1 MLFGLCSYI
10 IRMSGIFS
18 YSIYKKSFKYLCYVS
33 RIIIKTDNRKPII
46 MKQRIIYVA
55 VLLLAICSS
64 SPAKKKAEAPEI
76 VKLKGKIEN
85 VMAKVDAQPDWLY
98 SRLQMYW
105 NTHAT
110 DVFVN
115 GEAFAKP
122 GGERAKEPT
131 VKYNGLRGM
140 ESQYNR
146 PNLENIMPY
155 DDDEQG
161 NVTYINKATGA
172 MEKAHPSKTGCNIAS
187 VNRQIV
193 GIARDAARVYA
204 ATGDIRYGRMAAKV
218 LDVYMKGIAYRNVP
232 TDLNHGHQQ
241 TLVGMTTFEVIHED
255 VINEL
260 TQMYPLVKDLLK
272 DDQPVIEAGFKKWAE
287 NIIANGVPHNNWNL
301 FQADF
306 IVKIALVL
314 QDNNAYA
321 DGKGKQYY
329 LDYVVNQNSIRQWSM
344 NKLIDFG
351 FDANAKTWYESPGY
365 STTVLGS
372 ICDFANMLDE
382 KAGIDLFKMR
392 PILIDGVKTS
402 AEYLFPNRMI
412 AGFGDT
418 HPGYLNQGGINNI
431 LKYATRHKDK
441 SLVSDMNLFKS
452 AVAANAP
459 QLAIERYT
467 SSMFYAPNVSWIAMR
482 SGMDKQHDLMASLNG
497 SLGNHAHANG
507 ISLELYGKGYVLGP
521 DAGIGKYLYSGLDYI
536 EYYSQMP
543 AHNTV
548 VVDGV
553 SSYPVMMSQHA
564 FKLIASYPKV
574 SKEQPTSKKLSEQK
588 ERMTYAT
595 VSFIEPETQALQQ
608 RTTAIV
614 KTSDKGGY
622 YIDVF
627 RSKKQ
632 EGGDK
637 THDYFYHNL
646 GQQMQVVDAA
656 TGKPLDMKPTEEL
669 AFAGG
674 HLYAYSYIYNKE
686 SAEMQGSIKTQ
697 FVTRIEDDKVVE
709 AMDGQREITMTM
721 WMKADADRTI
731 FKALSPANLEY
742 ERMPNQPY
750 NIEKQPVLTFVA
762 RQKGEAWNRPF
773 VCVYE
778 PSSDTESG
786 DIASVDYFEPSQKG
800 AVGIIVKL
808 KDGTEQRIVCLEN
821 GKVETK

>member
-1 MLFGLCSYI
+1 
-10 IRMSGIFS
+10 
-18 YSIYKKSFKYLCYVS
+18 
-33 RIIIKTDNRKPII
+33 
-46 MKQRIIYVA
+46 MKQKVLYVA
-55 VLLLAICSS
+55 ALMLLSS
-64 SPAKKKAEAPEI
+64 SFGMAKKKVEDPEI
-76 VKLKGKIEN
+76 TKLKAKIEN
-85 VMAKVDAQPDWLY
+85 VMSQVDKQPDWLY
-98 SRLQMYW
+98 SRLQMFW
-105 NTHAT
+105 KTNAS

-115 GEAFAKP
+115 GEAFAHP
-122 GGERAKEPT
+122 GGERAAEPT
-131 VKYNGLRGM
+131 VKYNGTRGF

-146 PNLENIMPY
+146 PKLEDLVPY

-161 NVTYINKATGA
+161 NVTYINKVTGK
-172 MEKAHPSKTGCNIAS
+172 MEKTSPAKTGCNIAG
-187 VNRQIV
+187 VNRYII
-193 GIARDAARVYA
+193 GIARDAARIYA
-204 ATGDIRYGRMAAKV
+204 ATGDIRYGQMAAKV
-218 LDVYMKGIAYRNVP
+218 FDVYMKGIAYRNVP
-232 TDLNHGHQQ
+232 IDLNHGHQQ

-260 TQMYPLVKDLLK
+260 TQMYPLIKPLVK
-272 DDQPVIEAGFKKWAE
+272 DDQAVIEAGFKKWAE

-306 IVKIALVL
+306 ITKIALVL
-314 QDNNAYA
+314 QDNQAYA

-329 LDYVVNQNSIRQWSM
+329 LDYIVNQNSIRQWSM

-351 FDANAKTWYESPGY
+351 FDANSKTWYESPGY
-365 STTVLGS
+365 STTVLSS

-382 KAGIDLFKMR
+382 KAGIDLFKQR
-392 PILIDGVKTS
+392 PILTEAVKTS

-418 HPGYLNQGGINNI
+418 HPGYLNTGGIDQV
-431 LKYATRHKDK
+431 LKYATRHKNK
-441 SLVSDMNLFKS
+441 NLISEMNLLKN
-452 AVAANAP
+452 AVAPKAP
-459 QLAIERYT
+459 ISEIEAYT
-467 SSMFYAPNVSWIAMR
+467 STLFYAPNVSWIAMR
-482 SGMDKQHDLMASLNG
+482 SGMDKQHDLMASVNA
-497 SLGNHAHANG
+497 SLGNHQHANG

-521 DAGIGKYLYSGLDYI
+521 DAGIGRTLYSGLDYL

-564 FKLIASYPKV
+564 FKVVASYPEV
-574 SKEQPTSKKLSEQK
+574 SKEQPTSKKLSEKKLSIQK
-588 ERMTYAT
+588 DSELKDKITYAT
-595 VSFIEPETQALQQ
+595 VSFIEPETQAQQQ

-614 KTSDKGGY
+614 KTSAKGGY

-627 RSKKQ
+627 RSKKK

-646 GQQMQVVDAA
+646 GQEMKVMDAA
-656 TGKPLDMKPTEEL
+656 SGLSLDMKPTEEL

-674 HLYAYSYIYNKE
+674 HLYAYSYIYDKK
-686 SAEMQGSIKTQ
+686 SAKMQNSVKTQ
-697 FVTRIEDDKVVE
+697 FVTKILDDKVVE

-721 WMKADADRTI
+721 WMKKDENRTI
-731 FKALSPANLEY
+731 FQALSPVNLEY

-750 NIEKQPVLTFVA
+750 KVDEQPVLTFVA
-762 RQKGEAWNRPF
+762 RQKGEAWNHPF

-778 PSSDTESG
+778 PSSDTEPG
-786 DIASVDYFEPSQKG
+786 DIASVDYFTPSEPS

-808 KDGTEQRIVCLEN
+808 KDGTEQRIVCSEN
-821 GKVETK
+821 GKVQIK

>member
-1 MLFGLCSYI
+1 
-10 IRMSGIFS
+10 
-18 YSIYKKSFKYLCYVS
+18 
-33 RIIIKTDNRKPII
+33 
-46 MKQRIIYVA
+46 MKQKVLYVA
-55 VLLLAICSS
+55 ALMLLSS
-64 SPAKKKAEAPEI
+64 SFGMAKKKVEDPEI
-76 VKLKGKIEN
+76 TKLKAKIEN
-85 VMAKVDAQPDWLY
+85 VMSQVDKQPDWLY
-98 SRLQMYW
+98 SRLQMFW
-105 NTHAT
+105 KTNVS

-115 GEAFAKP
+115 GEAFAHP
-122 GGERAKEPT
+122 GGERAAEPT
-131 VKYNGLRGM
+131 VKYNGTRGF

-146 PNLENIMPY
+146 PKLEDLVPY

-161 NVTYINKATGA
+161 NVTYINKVTGK
-172 MEKAHPSKTGCNIAS
+172 MEKTSPAKTGCNIAG
-187 VNRQIV
+187 VNRYII
-193 GIARDAARVYA
+193 GIARDAARIYA
-204 ATGDIRYGRMAAKV
+204 ATGDIRYGQMAAKV
-218 LDVYMKGIAYRNVP
+218 FDVYMKGIAYRNVP
-232 TDLNHGHQQ
+232 IDLNHGHQQ

-260 TQMYPLVKDLLK
+260 TQMYPLIKPLVK
-272 DDQPVIEAGFKKWAE
+272 DDQAVIEAGFKKWAE

-314 QDNNAYA
+314 QDNQAYA

-329 LDYVVNQNSIRQWSM
+329 LDYIVNQNSIRQWSM

-351 FDANAKTWYESPGY
+351 FDAKSKTWYESPGY

-382 KAGIDLFKMR
+382 KAGIDLFKQR
-392 PILIDGVKTS
+392 PILKEAVKTS

-418 HPGYLNQGGINNI
+418 HPGYLNTGGIDHI

-441 SLVSDMNLFKS
+441 NLISEMNLLKN
-452 AVAANAP
+452 AVASKAP
-459 QLAIERYT
+459 ISEIEKYT
-467 SSMFYAPNVSWIAMR
+467 STMFYAPNVSWIAMR
-482 SGMDKQHDLMASLNG
+482 SGMDKQHDLMASVNA
-497 SLGNHAHANG
+497 SLGNHQHANG

-521 DAGIGKYLYSGLDYI
+521 DAGIGRTLYSGLDYL

-564 FKLIASYPKV
+564 FKVVASYPEV
-574 SKEQPTSKKLSEQK
+574 SKEQPASKKLSEKKLSSQK
-588 ERMTYAT
+588 DPELKDKITYAT
-595 VSFIEPETQALQQ
+595 VSFIEPETQAQQQ

-614 KTSDKGGY
+614 KTSAKGGY

-627 RSKKQ
+627 RSKKK

-646 GQQMQVVDAA
+646 GQEMKVMDAA
-656 TGKPLDMKPTEEL
+656 SGQSLDMKPTEKL

-674 HLYAYSYIYNKE
+674 HLYAYSYIYDKK
-686 SAEMQGSIKTQ
+686 SAEMQNSIKTQ
-697 FVTRIEDDKVVE
+697 FVTKIQDDKVVE

-721 WMKADADRTI
+721 WMKKDENRTI
-731 FKALSPANLEY
+731 FQALSPVNLEY

-750 NIEKQPVLTFVA
+750 KVDEQPVLTFVA
-762 RQKGEAWNRPF
+762 RQKGEAWNHPF

-778 PSSDTESG
+778 PSSDTEPG
-786 DIASVDYFEPSQKG
+786 DIASVDYFTPSEPS

-808 KDGTEQRIVCLEN
+808 KDGTEQSIVCSEN
-821 GKVETK
+821 GKVQIK

>member
-1 MLFGLCSYI
+1 
-10 IRMSGIFS
+10 
-18 YSIYKKSFKYLCYVS
+18 
-33 RIIIKTDNRKPII
+33 
-46 MKQRIIYVA
+46 MKQKVLYVA
-55 VLLLAICSS
+55 ALMLLSS
-64 SPAKKKAEAPEI
+64 SFGMAKKKVEDPEI
-76 VKLKGKIEN
+76 TKLKAKIEN
-85 VMAKVDAQPDWLY
+85 VMSQVDKQPDWLY
-98 SRLQMYW
+98 SRLQMFW
-105 NTHAT
+105 KTNAS

-115 GEAFAKP
+115 GEAFAHP
-122 GGERAKEPT
+122 GGERAAEPT
-131 VKYNGLRGM
+131 VKYNGTRGF

-146 PNLENIMPY
+146 PKLEDLVPY

-161 NVTYINKATGA
+161 NVTYINKVTGK
-172 MEKAHPSKTGCNIAS
+172 MEKTSPAKTGCNIAG
-187 VNRQIV
+187 VNRYII
-193 GIARDAARVYA
+193 GIARDAARIYA
-204 ATGDIRYGRMAAKV
+204 ATGDMRYGQMAAKV
-218 LDVYMKGIAYRNVP
+218 FDVYMKGIAYRNVP
-232 TDLNHGHQQ
+232 IDLNHGHQQ

-260 TQMYPLVKDLLK
+260 TQMYPLIKPLVK
-272 DDQPVIEAGFKKWAE
+272 DDQAVIESGFKKWAE

-314 QDNNAYA
+314 QDNQAYA

-329 LDYVVNQNSIRQWSM
+329 LDYIVNQNSIRQWSM

-351 FDANAKTWYESPGY
+351 FDAKSKTWYESPGY
-365 STTVLGS
+365 STTVLSS

-382 KAGIDLFKMR
+382 KAGIDLFKQR
-392 PILIDGVKTS
+392 PILTEAVKTS

-418 HPGYLNQGGINNI
+418 QPGYLNTGGINQV
-431 LKYATRHKDK
+431 LKYATRHKNK
-441 SLVSDMNLFKS
+441 NLISEMNLLKN
-452 AVAANAP
+452 AVAPKAP
-459 QLAIERYT
+459 ISEIEAYT
-467 SSMFYAPNVSWIAMR
+467 STLFYAPNVSWIAMR
-482 SGMDKQHDLMASLNG
+482 SGMDKQHDLMASINA
-497 SLGNHAHANG
+497 SLGNHQHANG

-521 DAGIGKYLYSGLDYI
+521 DAGIGRTLYSGLDYL

-564 FKLIASYPKV
+564 FKVVASYPEV
-574 SKEQPTSKKLSEQK
+574 SKEQPASKKLSEKKLSIQK
-588 ERMTYAT
+588 DSELKDKITYAT
-595 VSFIEPETQALQQ
+595 VSFIEPETQAQQQ

-614 KTSDKGGY
+614 KTSAKGGY

-627 RSKKQ
+627 RSKKK

-646 GQQMQVVDAA
+646 GQEMKVMDA
-656 TGKPLDMKPTEEL
+656 TSGQPLDMKPTEEL

-674 HLYAYSYIYNKE
+674 HLYAYSYLYDKK
-686 SAEMQGSIKTQ
+686 SAEMQNGVKTQ
-697 FVTRIEDDKVVE
+697 FVTKILDDKVVE

-721 WMKADADRTI
+721 WMKKDENRTI
-731 FKALSPANLEY
+731 FQALSPVNLEY

-750 NIEKQPVLTFVA
+750 KVDEQPVLTFVA
-762 RQKGEAWNRPF
+762 RQKGEAWNHPF

-778 PSSDTESG
+778 PSSDTEPG
-786 DIASVDYFEPSQKG
+786 DIASVDYFTPSEPS

-808 KDGTEQRIVCLEN
+808 KDGTEQRIVCSEN
-821 GKVETK
+821 GKVQIK

>member
-1 MLFGLCSYI
+1 
-10 IRMSGIFS
+10 
-18 YSIYKKSFKYLCYVS
+18 
-33 RIIIKTDNRKPII
+33 
-46 MKQRIIYVA
+46 MKQKVLYVA
-55 VLLLAICSS
+55 ALMLLSS
-64 SPAKKKAEAPEI
+64 SFGMAKKKVEDPEI
-76 VKLKGKIEN
+76 TKLKAKIEN
-85 VMAKVDAQPDWLY
+85 VMSQVDKHPDWLY
-98 SRLQMYW
+98 SRLQMFW
-105 NTHAT
+105 KTNAS

-115 GEAFAKP
+115 GEAFAHP
-122 GGERAKEPT
+122 GGERAAEPT
-131 VKYNGLRGM
+131 VKYNGTRGF

-146 PNLENIMPY
+146 PKLEDLVPY

-161 NVTYINKATGA
+161 NVTYINKVTGK
-172 MEKAHPSKTGCNIAS
+172 MEKTSPAKTGCNIAG
-187 VNRQIV
+187 VNRYIV
-193 GIARDAARVYA
+193 GIARDAARIYA
-204 ATGDIRYGRMAAKV
+204 ATGDMRYGQMAAKV
-218 LDVYMKGIAYRNVP
+218 FDVYMKGIAYRNVP
-232 TDLNHGHQQ
+232 IDLNHGHQQ

-260 TQMYPLVKDLLK
+260 TQMYPLIKPLVK
-272 DDQPVIEAGFKKWAE
+272 DDQAVIEAGFKKWAE
-287 NIIANGVPHNNWNL
+287 NIIANGVPHNNWDL

-314 QDNNAYA
+314 QDNQAYA

-329 LDYVVNQNSIRQWSM
+329 LDYIVNQNSIRQWSM

-351 FDANAKTWYESPGY
+351 FDANSKTWYESPGY

-382 KAGIDLFKMR
+382 KAGIDLFKLR
-392 PILIDGVKTS
+392 PILTEAVKTS

-418 HPGYLNQGGINNI
+418 HPGYLNTGGIDQV
-431 LKYATRHKDK
+431 LKYATRHKNK
-441 SLVSDMNLFKS
+441 NLISEMNLLKN
-452 AVAANAP
+452 AVAPKAP
-459 QLAIERYT
+459 ISEIEAYT
-467 SSMFYAPNVSWIAMR
+467 STLFYAPNVSWIAMR
-482 SGMDKQHDLMASLNG
+482 SGMDKQHDLMASINA
-497 SLGNHAHANG
+497 SLGNHQHANG

-521 DAGIGKYLYSGLDYI
+521 DAGIGRTLYSGLDYL

-564 FKLIASYPKV
+564 FKVIASYPDV
-574 SKEQPTSKKLSEQK
+574 SKEQPASKKLSEKKLSIQK
-588 ERMTYAT
+588 DSELKDKITYAT
-595 VSFIEPETQALQQ
+595 VSFIEPETQAQQQ

-614 KTSDKGGY
+614 KTSAKGGY

-627 RSKKQ
+627 RSKKK

-646 GQQMQVVDAA
+646 GQEMKVMDA
-656 TGKPLDMKPTEEL
+656 TSGQSLDMKPTEEL

-674 HLYAYSYIYNKE
+674 HLYAYSYIYDKK
-686 SAEMQGSIKTQ
+686 SAEMQNSVKTQ
-697 FVTRIEDDKVVE
+697 FVTKILDDKVVE

-721 WMKADADRTI
+721 WMKKDENRTI
-731 FKALSPANLEY
+731 FQALSPVNLEY

-750 NIEKQPVLTFVA
+750 RVDEQPVLTFVA
-762 RQKGEAWNRPF
+762 RQKGEAWNHPF

-778 PSSDTESG
+778 PSSDTEPS
-786 DIASVDYFEPSQKG
+786 DIASVDYFTPSEPS

-808 KDGTEQRIVCLEN
+808 KDGTEQRIVCSEN
-821 GKVETK
+821 GKVQIK

>member
-1 MLFGLCSYI
+1 
-10 IRMSGIFS
+10 
-18 YSIYKKSFKYLCYVS
+18 
-33 RIIIKTDNRKPII
+33 
-46 MKQRIIYVA
+46 MKQKVLYVA
-55 VLLLAICSS
+55 ALMLLSS
-64 SPAKKKAEAPEI
+64 SFGMAKKKVEDPEI
-76 VKLKGKIEN
+76 TKLKAKIEN
-85 VMAKVDAQPDWLY
+85 VMSQVDKQPDWLY
-98 SRLQMYW
+98 SRLQMFW
-105 NTHAT
+105 KTNAS

-115 GEAFAKP
+115 GEAFAHP
-122 GGERAKEPT
+122 GGERAAEPT
-131 VKYNGLRGM
+131 VKYNGTRGF

-146 PNLENIMPY
+146 PKLEDLVPY

-161 NVTYINKATGA
+161 NVTYINKVTGK
-172 MEKAHPSKTGCNIAS
+172 MEKTSPAKTGCNIAG
-187 VNRQIV
+187 VNRYII
-193 GIARDAARVYA
+193 GIARDAARIYA
-204 ATGDIRYGRMAAKV
+204 ATGDMRYGQMAAKV
-218 LDVYMKGIAYRNVP
+218 FDVYMKGIAYRNVP
-232 TDLNHGHQQ
+232 IDLNHGHQQ

-260 TQMYPLVKDLLK
+260 TQMYPLIKPLVK
-272 DDQPVIEAGFKKWAE
+272 DDQAIIESGFKKWAE
-287 NIIANGVPHNNWNL
+287 NIIANGVPHNNWDL

-306 IVKIALVL
+306 IMKIALVL
-314 QDNNAYA
+314 QDNQAYA

-329 LDYVVNQNSIRQWSM
+329 LDYIVNQNSIRQWSM

-351 FDANAKTWYESPGY
+351 FDAHSKTWYESPGY
-365 STTVLGS
+365 STTVLSS

-382 KAGIDLFKMR
+382 KAGINLFKQR
-392 PILIDGVKTS
+392 PILTEAVKTS

-418 HPGYLNQGGINNI
+418 HPGYLNTGGIDQV
-431 LKYATRHKDK
+431 LKYATRHKNK
-441 SLVSDMNLFKS
+441 NLISEMNLLKN
-452 AVAANAP
+452 AVAPKAP
-459 QLAIERYT
+459 ISEIEAYT
-467 SSMFYAPNVSWIAMR
+467 STLFYAPNVSWIAMR
-482 SGMDKQHDLMASLNG
+482 SGMDKQHDLMASVNA
-497 SLGNHAHANG
+497 SLGNHQHANG

-521 DAGIGKYLYSGLDYI
+521 DAGIGRTLYSGLDYL

-564 FKLIASYPKV
+564 FKIVASYPEV
-574 SKEQPTSKKLSEQK
+574 SKEQPASKKLSEKKLSIQK
-588 ERMTYAT
+588 DSELKDKITYAT

-614 KTSDKGGY
+614 KTSAKGGY

-627 RSKKQ
+627 RSKKK

-646 GQQMQVVDAA
+646 GQEMKVMDAA
-656 TGKPLDMKPTEEL
+656 SGLSLDMKPTEEL

-674 HLYAYSYIYNKE
+674 HLYAYSYIYDKK
-686 SAEMQGSIKTQ
+686 SAEMQNSVKTQ
-697 FVTRIEDDKVVE
+697 FVTKILDDKVVE

-721 WMKADADRTI
+721 WMKKDENRTI
-731 FKALSPANLEY
+731 FQALSPVNLEY

-750 NIEKQPVLTFVA
+750 KVDEQPVLTFVA
-762 RQKGEAWNRPF
+762 RQKGEAWNHPF

-778 PSSDTESG
+778 PSSDTEPG
-786 DIASVDYFEPSQKG
+786 DIASVDYFTPSEPS

-808 KDGTEQRIVCLEN
+808 KDGTEQRIVCSEN
-821 GKVETK
+821 GKVQIK

>member
-1 MLFGLCSYI
+1 
-10 IRMSGIFS
+10 
-18 YSIYKKSFKYLCYVS
+18 
-33 RIIIKTDNRKPII
+33 
-46 MKQRIIYVA
+46 MKQKVLYVA
-55 VLLLAICSS
+55 ALMLLSS
-64 SPAKKKAEAPEI
+64 SFGMAKKKVEDPEI
-76 VKLKGKIEN
+76 TKLKAKIEN
-85 VMAKVDAQPDWLY
+85 VMIQVDKQPDWLY
-98 SRLQMYW
+98 SRLQMFW
-105 NTHAT
+105 KTNAS

-115 GEAFAKP
+115 GEAFAHP
-122 GGERAKEPT
+122 GGERAAEPT
-131 VKYNGLRGM
+131 VKYNGTRGF

-146 PNLENIMPY
+146 PKLENLVPY

-161 NVTYINKATGA
+161 NVTYINKVTGK
-172 MEKAHPSKTGCNIAS
+172 MEKTSLAKTGCNIAG
-187 VNRQIV
+187 VNRYII
-193 GIARDAARVYA
+193 GIARDAARIYA
-204 ATGDIRYGRMAAKV
+204 ATGDMRYGQMAAKV
-218 LDVYMKGIAYRNVP
+218 FDVYMKGIAYRNVP
-232 TDLNHGHQQ
+232 IDLNHGHQQ

-260 TQMYPLVKDLLK
+260 TQMYPLIKPLVK
-272 DDQPVIEAGFKKWAE
+272 DDQAVIEAGFKKWAE

-314 QDNNAYA
+314 QDNQAYA

-329 LDYVVNQNSIRQWSM
+329 LDYIVNQNSIRQWSM

-351 FDANAKTWYESPGY
+351 FDAKSKTWYESPGY
-365 STTVLGS
+365 STTVLSS

-382 KAGIDLFKMR
+382 KAGIDLFKLR
-392 PILIDGVKTS
+392 PILTEAVKTS

-418 HPGYLNQGGINNI
+418 HPGYLNTGGIDQV
-431 LKYATRHKDK
+431 LKYAARHKNK
-441 SLVSDMNLFKS
+441 NLISEMNLLKN
-452 AVAANAP
+452 AVAPKAP
-459 QLAIERYT
+459 ISEIEAYT
-467 SSMFYAPNVSWIAMR
+467 STLFYAPNVSWIAMR
-482 SGMDKQHDLMASLNG
+482 SGMDKQHDLMASVNA
-497 SLGNHAHANG
+497 SLGNHQHANG

-521 DAGIGKYLYSGLDYI
+521 DAGIGRTLYSGLDYL

-564 FKLIASYPKV
+564 FKVVASYPEV
-574 SKEQPTSKKLSEQK
+574 SKEQPASKKLSEQK
-588 ERMTYAT
+588 EKVSYAT
-595 VSFIEPETQALQQ
+595 VSFIEPEAQALQQ

-627 RSKKQ
+627 RSRKE

-646 GQQMQVVDAA
+646 GQEMKVMDAA
-656 TGKPLDMKPTEEL
+656 SGQSLDMKPTEEL

-674 HLYAYSYIYNKE
+674 HLYAYSYIYDKK
-686 SAEMQGSIKTQ
+686 SAEMQNSIKTQ
-697 FVTRIEDDKVVE
+697 FVTKIQDDKVVE

-721 WMKADADRTI
+721 WMKKDENRTI
-731 FKALSPANLEY
+731 FQALSPVNLEY

-750 NIEKQPVLTFVA
+750 KVDEQPVLTFVA
-762 RQKGEAWNRPF
+762 RQKGEAWNHPF

-778 PSSDTESG
+778 PSSDTEPG
-786 DIASVDYFEPSQKG
+786 DIASVDYFTPSEPS

-808 KDGTEQRIVCLEN
+808 KDGTEQRIVCSEN
-821 GKVETK
+821 GKVQIK

>member
-1 MLFGLCSYI
+1 
-10 IRMSGIFS
+10 
-18 YSIYKKSFKYLCYVS
+18 
-33 RIIIKTDNRKPII
+33 
-46 MKQRIIYVA
+46 MKQKVLYVA
-55 VLLLAICSS
+55 ALMLLSS
-64 SPAKKKAEAPEI
+64 SFGMAKKKVEDPEI
-76 VKLKGKIEN
+76 TKLKAKIEN
-85 VMAKVDAQPDWLY
+85 VMIQVDKQPDWLY
-98 SRLQMYW
+98 SRLQMFW
-105 NTHAT
+105 KTNAS

-115 GEAFAKP
+115 GEAFAHP
-122 GGERAKEPT
+122 GGERATEPT
-131 VKYNGLRGM
+131 VKYNGTRGF

-146 PNLENIMPY
+146 PKLEDLVPY

-161 NVTYINKATGA
+161 NVTYINKVTGK
-172 MEKAHPSKTGCNIAS
+172 MEKISPAKTGCNIAG
-187 VNRQIV
+187 VNRYII
-193 GIARDAARVYA
+193 GIARDAARIYA
-204 ATGDIRYGRMAAKV
+204 ATGDMRYGQMAAKV
-218 LDVYMKGIAYRNVP
+218 FDVYMKGIAYRNVP
-232 TDLNHGHQQ
+232 IDLNHGHQQ

-260 TQMYPLVKDLLK
+260 TQMYPLIKPLVK
-272 DDQPVIEAGFKKWAE
+272 DDQAVIEAGFKKWAE
-287 NIIANGVPHNNWNL
+287 NIIANGVPHNNWDL

-306 IVKIALVL
+306 IMKIALVL
-314 QDNNAYA
+314 QDNQAYA

-329 LDYVVNQNSIRQWSM
+329 LDYIVNQNSIRQWSM

-351 FDANAKTWYESPGY
+351 FDAHSKTWYESPGY
-365 STTVLGS
+365 STTVLSS

-382 KAGIDLFKMR
+382 KAGINLFKQR
-392 PILIDGVKTS
+392 PILTEAVKTS

-418 HPGYLNQGGINNI
+418 HPGYLNTGGIDQV

-441 SLVSDMNLFKS
+441 NLISEMNLLKN
-452 AVAANAP
+452 AVAPKAP
-459 QLAIERYT
+459 LSEVEAYT
-467 SSMFYAPNVSWIAMR
+467 STLFYAPNVSWIAMR
-482 SGMDKQHDLMASLNG
+482 SGMDKQHDLMASVNA
-497 SLGNHAHANG
+497 SLGNHQHANG

-521 DAGIGKYLYSGLDYI
+521 DAGIGRTLYSGLDYL

-564 FKLIASYPKV
+564 FKVVASYPEV
-574 SKEQPTSKKLSEQK
+574 SREQPASKKLSEKKLSIQK
-588 ERMTYAT
+588 DSELKDKITYAT

-614 KTSDKGGY
+614 KTSAKGGY

-627 RSKKQ
+627 RSKKK

-646 GQQMQVVDAA
+646 GQEMKVMDAA
-656 TGKPLDMKPTEEL
+656 SGLSLDMKPTEEL

-674 HLYAYSYIYNKE
+674 HLYAYSYIYDKK
-686 SAEMQGSIKTQ
+686 SAEMQNSVKTQ
-697 FVTRIEDDKVVE
+697 FVTKILDDKVVE

-721 WMKADADRTI
+721 WMKKDENRTI
-731 FKALSPANLEY
+731 FQALSPVNLEY

-750 NIEKQPVLTFVA
+750 KVDEQPVLTFVA
-762 RQKGEAWNRPF
+762 RQKGEAWNHPF

-778 PSSDTESG
+778 PSSDTEPG
-786 DIASVDYFEPSQKG
+786 DIASVDYFTPSEPS

-808 KDGTEQRIVCLEN
+808 KDGTEQRIVCSEN
-821 GKVETK
+821 GKVQIK

>member
-1 MLFGLCSYI
+1 
-10 IRMSGIFS
+10 
-18 YSIYKKSFKYLCYVS
+18 
-33 RIIIKTDNRKPII
+33 
-46 MKQRIIYVA
+46 MKQK
-55 VLLLAICSS
+55 VLYMAALMLLSS
-64 SPAKKKAEAPEI
+64 SFGMAKKKVEDPEI
-76 VKLKGKIEN
+76 TKLKAKIEN
-85 VMAKVDAQPDWLY
+85 VMIQVDKQPDWLY
-98 SRLQMYW
+98 SRLQMFW
-105 NTHAT
+105 KTNAS

-115 GEAFAKP
+115 GEAFAHP
-122 GGERAKEPT
+122 GGERAAEPT
-131 VKYNGLRGM
+131 VKYNGTRGF

-146 PNLENIMPY
+146 PKLEDLVPY

-161 NVTYINKATGA
+161 NVTYINKVTGK
-172 MEKAHPSKTGCNIAS
+172 MEKTSPAKTGCNIAG
-187 VNRQIV
+187 VNRYII
-193 GIARDAARVYA
+193 GIARDAARIYA
-204 ATGDIRYGRMAAKV
+204 ATGDIRYGQMAAKV
-218 LDVYMKGIAYRNVP
+218 FDVYMKGIAYRNVP
-232 TDLNHGHQQ
+232 IDLNHGHQQ

-255 VINEL
+255 AINEL
-260 TQMYPLVKDLLK
+260 TQMYPLIKNLVK
-272 DDQPVIEAGFKKWAE
+272 DDQAVIEAGFKKWAE

-314 QDNNAYA
+314 QDNQAYA

-329 LDYVVNQNSIRQWSM
+329 LDYIVNQNSIRQWSM

-351 FDANAKTWYESPGY
+351 FDQKAKIWYESPGY
-365 STTVLGS
+365 STTVLGI

-382 KAGIDLFKMR
+382 KAGIDLFKQR
-392 PILIDGVKTS
+392 PILTEAVKTS

-418 HPGYLNQGGINNI
+418 HPGYLNTGGIDQV
-431 LKYATRHKDK
+431 LKYATRHKNK
-441 SLVSDMNLFKS
+441 NLISEMNLLKN
-452 AVAANAP
+452 AVAPKAP
-459 QLAIERYT
+459 ISEIEAYT
-467 SSMFYAPNVSWIAMR
+467 STLFYAPNVSWIAMR
-482 SGMDKQHDLMASLNG
+482 SGMDKQHDLMASVNA
-497 SLGNHAHANG
+497 SLGNHQHANG

-521 DAGIGKYLYSGLDYI
+521 DAGIGRTLYSGLDYL

-564 FKLIASYPKV
+564 FKVIASYPDV
-574 SKEQPTSKKLSEQK
+574 SKEQPASKKLSEKKLSIQK
-588 ERMTYAT
+588 DSELKDKITYAT
-595 VSFIEPETQALQQ
+595 VSFIEPETQAQQQ

-614 KTSDKGGY
+614 KTSAKGGY

-627 RSKKQ
+627 RSKKK

-646 GQQMQVVDAA
+646 GQEMKVMDAA
-656 TGKPLDMKPTEEL
+656 SGQSLDMKPTEEL

-674 HLYAYSYIYNKE
+674 HLYAYSYIYDKK
-686 SAEMQGSIKTQ
+686 SAEMQNSVKTQ
-697 FVTRIEDDKVVE
+697 FVTKILDDKVVE

-721 WMKADADRTI
+721 WMKKDENRTI
-731 FKALSPANLEY
+731 FQALSPVNLEY

-750 NIEKQPVLTFVA
+750 KVDEQPVLTFVA
-762 RQKGEAWNRPF
+762 RQKGEAWNHPF

-778 PSSDTESG
+778 PSSDTEPS
-786 DIASVDYFEPSQKG
+786 DIASVDYFTPSEPS

-808 KDGTEQRIVCLEN
+808 KDGTEQRIVCSEN
-821 GKVETK
+821 GKVQIK

>member
-1 MLFGLCSYI
+1 
-10 IRMSGIFS
+10 
-18 YSIYKKSFKYLCYVS
+18 
-33 RIIIKTDNRKPII
+33 
-46 MKQRIIYVA
+46 MKQKVLYVA
-55 VLLLAICSS
+55 ALMLLSS
-64 SPAKKKAEAPEI
+64 SFGMAKKKVEDPEI
-76 VKLKGKIEN
+76 TKLKAKIEN
-85 VMAKVDAQPDWLY
+85 VMSQVDKQPDWLY
-98 SRLQMYW
+98 SRLQMFW
-105 NTHAT
+105 KTNAS

-115 GEAFAKP
+115 GEAFAHP
-122 GGERAKEPT
+122 GGERAAVPT
-131 VKYNGLRGM
+131 VKYNGTR
-140 ESQYNR
+140 SVASNYNR
-146 PNLENIMPY
+146 PKLEDLVPY

-161 NVTYINKATGA
+161 NVTYINKVTGK
-172 MEKAHPSKTGCNIAS
+172 MEKTSPAKTGCNIAG
-187 VNRQIV
+187 VNRYII
-193 GIARDAARVYA
+193 GIARDAARIYA
-204 ATGDIRYGRMAAKV
+204 ATGDMRYGQMAAKV
-218 LDVYMKGIAYRNVP
+218 FDVYMKGIAYRNVP
-232 TDLNHGHQQ
+232 IDLNYGHQQ

-260 TQMYPLVKDLLK
+260 TQMYPLIKPLVK
-272 DDQPVIEAGFKKWAE
+272 DDQAVIEAGFKKWAE

-306 IVKIALVL
+306 ITKIALVL
-314 QDNNAYA
+314 QDNQAYA

-329 LDYVVNQNSIRQWSM
+329 LDYIVNQNSIRQWSM

-351 FDANAKTWYESPGY
+351 FDANSKTWYESPGY
-365 STTVLGS
+365 STTVLSS

-382 KAGIDLFKMR
+382 KAGIDLFKQR
-392 PILIDGVKTS
+392 PVLTEAVKTS

-418 HPGYLNQGGINNI
+418 HPGYLNTGGIDQV
-431 LKYATRHKDK
+431 LKYATRHKNK
-441 SLVSDMNLFKS
+441 NLISEMNLLKN
-452 AVAANAP
+452 AVAPKAP
-459 QLAIERYT
+459 ISEIEAYT
-467 SSMFYAPNVSWIAMR
+467 STLFYAPNVSWIAMR
-482 SGMDKQHDLMASLNG
+482 SGMDKQHDLMASVNA
-497 SLGNHAHANG
+497 SLGNHQHANG

-521 DAGIGKYLYSGLDYI
+521 DAGIGRTLYSGLDYL

-564 FKLIASYPKV
+564 FKVVASYPEV
-574 SKEQPTSKKLSEQK
+574 SKEQPASKKLSEKKLSIQK
-588 ERMTYAT
+588 DSELKDKITYAT

-614 KTSDKGGY
+614 KTSAKGGY

-627 RSKKQ
+627 RSKKK

-646 GQQMQVVDAA
+646 GQEMKVMDAA
-656 TGKPLDMKPTEEL
+656 SGQSLDMKPTEEL

-674 HLYAYSYIYNKE
+674 HLYAYSYIYDKK
-686 SAEMQGSIKTQ
+686 SAEMQNSVKTQ
-697 FVTRIEDDKVVE
+697 FVTKILDDKVVE

-721 WMKADADRTI
+721 WMKKDENRTI
-731 FKALSPANLEY
+731 FQALSPVNLEY

-750 NIEKQPVLTFVA
+750 KVDEQPVLTFVA
-762 RQKGEAWNRPF
+762 RQKGEAWNHPF

-778 PSSDTESG
+778 PSSDTEPG
-786 DIASVDYFEPSQKG
+786 DIASVDYFTPSEPS

-808 KDGTEQRIVCLEN
+808 KDGTEQRIVCSEN
-821 GKVETK
+821 GKVQIK

>member
-1 MLFGLCSYI
+1 
-10 IRMSGIFS
+10 
-18 YSIYKKSFKYLCYVS
+18 
-33 RIIIKTDNRKPII
+33 
-46 MKQRIIYVA
+46 MKQKVLYVA
-55 VLLLAICSS
+55 ALMLLSS
-64 SPAKKKAEAPEI
+64 SFGMAKKKVEDPEI
-76 VKLKGKIEN
+76 IKLKAKIEN
-85 VMAKVDAQPDWLY
+85 VMSQVDKQPDWLY
-98 SRLQMYW
+98 SRLQMFW
-105 NTHAT
+105 KTQAS

-115 GEAFAKP
+115 GETFSHP
-122 GGERAKEPT
+122 GGAKAAGPT
-131 VKYNGLRGM
+131 VKYNGSRSTA
-140 ESQYNR
+140 SQYNR
-146 PNLENIMPY
+146 PKLEDIIPY

-161 NVTYINKATGA
+161 SVTYISRATGK
-172 MEKAHPSKTGCNIAS
+172 MEKTSPAKTGCNLAG
-187 VNRQIV
+187 VNHQIIT
-193 GIARDAARVYA
+193 IARDAARIYA
-204 ATGDIRYGRMAAKV
+204 ATGDMRYGQMAAKV
-218 LDVYMKGIAYRNVP
+218 FDVYMKGIAYRNVP
-232 TDLNHGHQQ
+232 IDLNHGHQQ

-260 TQMYPLVKDLLK
+260 TQMYPLIKNLVK
-272 DDQPVIEAGFKKWAE
+272 DDQAIIESGFKKWAE
-287 NIIANGVPHNNWNL
+287 NIIANGVPHNNWDL

-306 IVKIALVL
+306 IMKIALVL
-314 QDNNAYA
+314 QDNQAYA

-329 LDYVVNQNSIRQWSM
+329 LDYIVNQNSIRQWSM

-351 FDANAKTWYESPGY
+351 FDAKSKTWYEAPGY

-382 KAGIDLFKMR
+382 KAGIDLFKQR
-392 PILIDGVKTS
+392 PILKEAVKTS

-418 HPGYLNQGGINNI
+418 HPGYLNIGGIDHI

-441 SLVSDMNLFKS
+441 NLISEMNLLKN
-452 AVAANAP
+452 AVTSKAP
-459 QLAIERYT
+459 ISEIEKYT
-467 SSMFYAPNVSWIAMR
+467 STLFYAPNVSWIAMR
-482 SGMDKQHDLMASLNG
+482 SGMDKQHDLMASINA
-497 SLGNHAHANG
+497 SLGNHQHANG

-521 DAGIGKYLYSGLDYI
+521 DAGIGRSLYSGLDYL

-564 FKLIASYPKV
+564 FKVVASYPEV
-574 SKEQPTSKKLSEQK
+574 SKEQPASKKLSEQK
-588 ERMTYAT
+588 EKVSYAT
-595 VSFIEPETQALQQ
+595 VSFIEPEAQALQQ

-627 RSKKQ
+627 RSRKK

-646 GQQMQVVDAA
+646 GQEMKVMDAIS
-656 TGKPLDMKPTEEL
+656 GQPLDMKPTEEL

-674 HLYAYSYIYNKE
+674 HLYAYSYIYDKK
-686 SAEMQGSIKTQ
+686 SAEMQNSIKTQ
-697 FVTRIEDDKVVE
+697 FVTKIQDDKVVE

-721 WMKADADRTI
+721 WMKKDENRTI
-731 FKALSPANLEY
+731 FQALSPVNLEY

-750 NIEKQPVLTFVA
+750 KVDEQPVLTFVA
-762 RQKGEAWNRPF
+762 RQKGEAWNHPF

-778 PSSDTESG
+778 PSSDTEPG
-786 DIASVDYFEPSQKG
+786 DIASVDYFTPSEPS

-808 KDGTEQRIVCLEN
+808 KDGTEQSIVCSEN
-821 GKVETK
+821 GKVQIK

>member
-1 MLFGLCSYI
+1 
-10 IRMSGIFS
+10 
-18 YSIYKKSFKYLCYVS
+18 
-33 RIIIKTDNRKPII
+33 
-46 MKQRIIYVA
+46 MKQKVLYVA
-55 VLLLAICSS
+55 ALMLLSS
-64 SPAKKKAEAPEI
+64 SFGMAKKKVEDPEI
-76 VKLKGKIEN
+76 TKLKVKIEN
-85 VMAKVDAQPDWLY
+85 VMSQVDKQPDWLY
-98 SRLQMYW
+98 SRLQMFW
-105 NTHAT
+105 KTNAS

-115 GEAFAKP
+115 GEAFAHP
-122 GGERAKEPT
+122 GGERAAEPT
-131 VKYNGLRGM
+131 VKYNGTRGF

-146 PNLENIMPY
+146 PKLEDLVPY

-161 NVTYINKATGA
+161 NVTYINKVTGK
-172 MEKAHPSKTGCNIAS
+172 MEKTSPAKTGCNIAG
-187 VNRQIV
+187 VNRYII
-193 GIARDAARVYA
+193 GIARDAARIYA
-204 ATGDIRYGRMAAKV
+204 ATGDIRYGQMAAKV
-218 LDVYMKGIAYRNVP
+218 FDVYMKGIAYRNVP
-232 TDLNHGHQQ
+232 IDLNHGHQQ

-260 TQMYPLVKDLLK
+260 TQMYPLIKPLVKN
-272 DDQPVIEAGFKKWAE
+272 DQAVIEAGFKKWAE

-306 IVKIALVL
+306 ITKIALVL
-314 QDNNAYA
+314 QDNQAYA

-329 LDYVVNQNSIRQWSM
+329 LDYIVNQNSIRQWSM

-351 FDANAKTWYESPGY
+351 FDANSKTWYESPGY
-365 STTVLGS
+365 STTVLSS

-382 KAGIDLFKMR
+382 KAGIDLFKQR
-392 PILIDGVKTS
+392 PILKEAVKTS

-418 HPGYLNQGGINNI
+418 HPGYLNTGGIDQV
-431 LKYATRHKDK
+431 LKYATRHKNK
-441 SLVSDMNLFKS
+441 NLISEMNLLKN
-452 AVAANAP
+452 AVAPKAP
-459 QLAIERYT
+459 ISEIEAYT
-467 SSMFYAPNVSWIAMR
+467 STLFYAPNVSWIAMR
-482 SGMDKQHDLMASLNG
+482 SGMDKQHDLMASVNA
-497 SLGNHAHANG
+497 SLGNHQHANG

-521 DAGIGKYLYSGLDYI
+521 DAGIGRTLYSGLDYL

-564 FKLIASYPKV
+564 FKVVASYPKV
-574 SKEQPTSKKLSEQK
+574 SKEQPASKKLSEKKLSIQK
-588 ERMTYAT
+588 DSELKDKITYAT
-595 VSFIEPETQALQQ
+595 VSFIEPETQAQQQ

-614 KTSDKGGY
+614 KTSAKGGY

-627 RSKKQ
+627 RSKKK

-646 GQQMQVVDAA
+646 GQEMKVMDA
-656 TGKPLDMKPTEEL
+656 TSGQSLDMKPTEEL

-674 HLYAYSYIYNKE
+674 HLYAYSYIYDKK
-686 SAEMQGSIKTQ
+686 SAEMQNSVKTQ
-697 FVTRIEDDKVVE
+697 FVTKILDDKVVE

-721 WMKADADRTI
+721 WMKKDENRTI
-731 FKALSPANLEY
+731 FQALSPVNLEY

-750 NIEKQPVLTFVA
+750 KVDEQPVLTFVA
-762 RQKGEAWNRPF
+762 RQKGEAWNHPF

-778 PSSDTESG
+778 PSSDTEPG
-786 DIASVDYFEPSQKG
+786 DIASVDYFTPSEPS

-808 KDGTEQRIVCLEN
+808 KDGTEQRIVCSEN
-821 GKVETK
+821 GKVQIK

>member
-1 MLFGLCSYI
+1 
-10 IRMSGIFS
+10 
-18 YSIYKKSFKYLCYVS
+18 
-33 RIIIKTDNRKPII
+33 
-46 MKQRIIYVA
+46 MKQKVLYVA
-55 VLLLAICSS
+55 ALMLLSS
-64 SPAKKKAEAPEI
+64 SFGMAKKKVEDPEI
-76 VKLKGKIEN
+76 TKLKAKIEN
-85 VMAKVDAQPDWLY
+85 VMSQVDKQPDWLY
-98 SRLQMYW
+98 SRLQMFW
-105 NTHAT
+105 KTNAS

-115 GEAFAKP
+115 GETFSHP
-122 GGERAKEPT
+122 GGERAAAPT
-131 VKYNGLRGM
+131 VKYNGSRSTA
-140 ESQYNR
+140 SQYNR
-146 PNLENIMPY
+146 PKLEDIIPY

-161 NVTYINKATGA
+161 SVTYISRATGK
-172 MEKAHPSKTGCNIAS
+172 MEKTSPAKTGCNLAG
-187 VNRQIV
+187 VNRQII
-193 GIARDAARVYA
+193 GIARDAARIYA
-204 ATGDIRYGRMAAKV
+204 ATGDMRYGQMAAKV
-218 LDVYMKGIAYRNVP
+218 FDVYMKGIAYRNVP
-232 TDLNHGHQQ
+232 IDLNHGHQQ

-260 TQMYPLVKDLLK
+260 TQMYPLIKPLVK
-272 DDQPVIEAGFKKWAE
+272 DDQAVIEAGFKKWAE

-314 QDNNAYA
+314 QDNQAYA

-329 LDYVVNQNSIRQWSM
+329 LDYIVNQNSIRQWSM

-351 FDANAKTWYESPGY
+351 FDAKSKTWYESPGY
-365 STTVLGS
+365 STTVLSS

-382 KAGIDLFKMR
+382 KAGIDLFKLR
-392 PILIDGVKTS
+392 PILTEAVKTS

-418 HPGYLNQGGINNI
+418 HPGYLNTGGIDQV
-431 LKYATRHKDK
+431 LKYATRHKNK
-441 SLVSDMNLFKS
+441 NLISEMNLLKN
-452 AVAANAP
+452 AVAPKAP
-459 QLAIERYT
+459 ISEIEAYT
-467 SSMFYAPNVSWIAMR
+467 STLFYAPNVSWIAMR
-482 SGMDKQHDLMASLNG
+482 SGMDKQHDLMASINA
-497 SLGNHAHANG
+497 SLGNHQHANG

-521 DAGIGKYLYSGLDYI
+521 DAGIGRTLYSGLDYL

-564 FKLIASYPKV
+564 FKVVASYPEV
-574 SKEQPTSKKLSEQK
+574 SKEQPASKKLSEKKLSIQK
-588 ERMTYAT
+588 DSELKDKITYAT
-595 VSFIEPETQALQQ
+595 VSFIEPETQAQQQ

-614 KTSDKGGY
+614 KTSAKGGY

-627 RSKKQ
+627 RSKKK

-646 GQQMQVVDAA
+646 GQEMKVMDA
-656 TGKPLDMKPTEEL
+656 TSGQPLDMKPTEEL

-674 HLYAYSYIYNKE
+674 HLYAYSYIYDKK
-686 SAEMQGSIKTQ
+686 SAEMQNSVKTQ
-697 FVTRIEDDKVVE
+697 FVTKILDDKVVE

-721 WMKADADRTI
+721 WMKKDENRTI
-731 FKALSPANLEY
+731 FQALSPVNLEY

-750 NIEKQPVLTFVA
+750 KVDEQPVLTFVA
-762 RQKGEAWNRPF
+762 RQKGEAWNHPF

-778 PSSDTESG
+778 PSSDTEPS
-786 DIASVDYFEPSQKG
+786 DIASVDYFTPSEPS

-808 KDGTEQRIVCLEN
+808 KDGTEQRIVCSEN
-821 GKVETK
+821 GKVQIK

>member
-1 MLFGLCSYI
+1 
-10 IRMSGIFS
+10 
-18 YSIYKKSFKYLCYVS
+18 
-33 RIIIKTDNRKPII
+33 
-46 MKQRIIYVA
+46 MKQKVLYVA
-55 VLLLAICSS
+55 ALMLLSS
-64 SPAKKKAEAPEI
+64 SFGMAKKKVEDPEI
-76 VKLKGKIEN
+76 SKLKAKIEN
-85 VMAKVDAQPDWLY
+85 VMIQVDKQPDWLY
-98 SRLQMYW
+98 SRLQMFW
-105 NTHAT
+105 KTNAS

-115 GEAFAKP
+115 GEAFAHP
-122 GGERAKEPT
+122 GGERATEPT
-131 VKYNGLRGM
+131 VKYNGTRGF

-146 PNLENIMPY
+146 PKLEDLVPY

-161 NVTYINKATGA
+161 NVTYINKVTGK
-172 MEKAHPSKTGCNIAS
+172 MEKTSPAKTGCNIAG
-187 VNRQIV
+187 VNRYII
-193 GIARDAARVYA
+193 GIARDAARIYA
-204 ATGDIRYGRMAAKV
+204 ATGDMRYGQMAAKV
-218 LDVYMKGIAYRNVP
+218 FDVYMKGIAYRNVP
-232 TDLNHGHQQ
+232 IDLNHGHQQ

-260 TQMYPLVKDLLK
+260 TQMYPLIKPLVK
-272 DDQPVIEAGFKKWAE
+272 DDQAVIEAGFKKWAE
-287 NIIANGVPHNNWNL
+287 NIIANGVPHNNWDL

-306 IVKIALVL
+306 ITKIALVL
-314 QDNNAYA
+314 QDNQAYA

-329 LDYVVNQNSIRQWSM
+329 LDYIVNQNSIRQWSM

-351 FDANAKTWYESPGY
+351 FDAKSKTWYEAPGY

-382 KAGIDLFKMR
+382 KAGIDLFKQR
-392 PILIDGVKTS
+392 PILKEAVKTS

-418 HPGYLNQGGINNI
+418 HPGYLNIGGIDHI

-441 SLVSDMNLFKS
+441 NLISEMNLLKN
-452 AVAANAP
+452 AVTSKAP
-459 QLAIERYT
+459 ISEIEKYT
-467 SSMFYAPNVSWIAMR
+467 STLFYAPNVSWIAMR
-482 SGMDKQHDLMASLNG
+482 SGMDKQHDLMASINA
-497 SLGNHAHANG
+497 SLGNHQHANG

-521 DAGIGKYLYSGLDYI
+521 DAGIGRSLYSGLDYL

-564 FKLIASYPKV
+564 FKVVASYPEV
-574 SKEQPTSKKLSEQK
+574 SKEQPASKKLSEWK
-588 ERMTYAT
+588 LSGDNASPLKDKMTYAT

-614 KTSDKGGY
+614 KTSAKGGY

-627 RSKKQ
+627 RSKKK

-646 GQQMQVVDAA
+646 GQEMKVMDAA
-656 TGKPLDMKPTEEL
+656 SGQPLDMKPTEEL

-674 HLYAYSYIYNKE
+674 HLYAYSYIYDKK
-686 SAEMQGSIKTQ
+686 SAEMQNSVKTQ
-697 FVTRIEDDKVVE
+697 FVTKILDDKVVE

-721 WMKADADRTI
+721 WMKKDENRTI
-731 FKALSPANLEY
+731 FQALSPVNLEY

-750 NIEKQPVLTFVA
+750 KVDEQPVLTFVA
-762 RQKGEAWNRPF
+762 RQKGEAWNHPF

-778 PSSDTESG
+778 PSSDTEPG
-786 DIASVDYFEPSQKG
+786 DIASVDYFTPSEPS

-808 KDGTEQRIVCLEN
+808 KDGTEQRIVCSEN
-821 GKVETK
+821 GKVQIK

>member
-1 MLFGLCSYI
+1 
-10 IRMSGIFS
+10 
-18 YSIYKKSFKYLCYVS
+18 
-33 RIIIKTDNRKPII
+33 
-46 MKQRIIYVA
+46 MKQKVLYVA
-55 VLLLAICSS
+55 ALMLLSS
-64 SPAKKKAEAPEI
+64 SFGMAKKKVEDPEI
-76 VKLKGKIEN
+76 TKLKAKIEN
-85 VMAKVDAQPDWLY
+85 VMSQVDKQPDWLY
-98 SRLQMYW
+98 SRLQMFW
-105 NTHAT
+105 KTNAS

-115 GEAFAKP
+115 GEAFAHP
-122 GGERAKEPT
+122 GGERAAEPT
-131 VKYNGLRGM
+131 VKYNGTRGF

-146 PNLENIMPY
+146 PKLEDLVPY

-161 NVTYINKATGA
+161 NVTYINKVTGK
-172 MEKAHPSKTGCNIAS
+172 MEKTSPAKTGCNIAG
-187 VNRQIV
+187 VNRYII
-193 GIARDAARVYA
+193 GIARDAARIYA
-204 ATGDIRYGRMAAKV
+204 ATGDMRYGQMAAKV
-218 LDVYMKGIAYRNVP
+218 FDVYMKGIAYRNVP
-232 TDLNHGHQQ
+232 IDLNHGHQQ

-260 TQMYPLVKDLLK
+260 TQMYPLIKPLVKN
-272 DDQPVIEAGFKKWAE
+272 DQAVIEAGFKKWAE

-314 QDNNAYA
+314 QDNQAYA

-329 LDYVVNQNSIRQWSM
+329 LDYIVNQNSIRQWSM

-351 FDANAKTWYESPGY
+351 FDAKSKTWYESPGY
-365 STTVLGS
+365 STTVLSS

-382 KAGIDLFKMR
+382 KAGIDLFKQR
-392 PILIDGVKTS
+392 PILKEAVKTS

-418 HPGYLNQGGINNI
+418 HPGYLNTGGIDQV
-431 LKYATRHKDK
+431 LKYATRHKNK
-441 SLVSDMNLFKS
+441 NLISEMNLLKN
-452 AVAANAP
+452 AVAPKAP
-459 QLAIERYT
+459 ISEIEAYT
-467 SSMFYAPNVSWIAMR
+467 STLFYAPNVSWIAMR
-482 SGMDKQHDLMASLNG
+482 SGMDKQHDLMASVNA
-497 SLGNHAHANG
+497 SLGNHQHANG

-521 DAGIGKYLYSGLDYI
+521 DAGIGRTLYSGLDYL

-564 FKLIASYPKV
+564 FKVVASYPEV
-574 SKEQPTSKKLSEQK
+574 SKEQPASKKLSEKKLSIQK
-588 ERMTYAT
+588 DSELKDKITYAT
-595 VSFIEPETQALQQ
+595 VSFIEPETQAQQQ

-614 KTSDKGGY
+614 KTSAKGGY

-627 RSKKQ
+627 RSKKK

-646 GQQMQVVDAA
+646 GQEMKVMDAA
-656 TGKPLDMKPTEEL
+656 SGLSLDMKPTEEL

-674 HLYAYSYIYNKE
+674 HLYAYSYIYDKK
-686 SAEMQGSIKTQ
+686 SAEMQNSVKTQ
-697 FVTRIEDDKVVE
+697 FVTKILDDKVVE

-721 WMKADADRTI
+721 WMKKDENRTI
-731 FKALSPANLEY
+731 FQALSPVNLEY

-750 NIEKQPVLTFVA
+750 KVDEQPVLTFVA
-762 RQKGEAWNRPF
+762 RQKGEAWNHPF

-778 PSSDTESG
+778 PSSDTEPG
-786 DIASVDYFEPSQKG
+786 DIASVDYFTPSEPS

-808 KDGTEQRIVCLEN
+808 KDGTEQRIVCSEN
-821 GKVETK
+821 GKVQIK

>member
-1 MLFGLCSYI
+1 
-10 IRMSGIFS
+10 
-18 YSIYKKSFKYLCYVS
+18 
-33 RIIIKTDNRKPII
+33 
-46 MKQRIIYVA
+46 MKQKVLYVA
-55 VLLLAICSS
+55 ALMLLSS
-64 SPAKKKAEAPEI
+64 SFGMAKKKVEDPEI
-76 VKLKGKIEN
+76 TKLKAKIEN
-85 VMAKVDAQPDWLY
+85 VMSQVDKQPDWLY
-98 SRLQMYW
+98 SRLQMFW
-105 NTHAT
+105 KTKAS

-115 GEAFAKP
+115 GEAFAHP
-122 GGERAKEPT
+122 GGERAAEPT
-131 VKYNGLRGM
+131 VKYNGTRGF

-146 PNLENIMPY
+146 PKLEDLVPY

-161 NVTYINKATGA
+161 NVTYINKVTGK
-172 MEKAHPSKTGCNIAS
+172 MEKTSPAKTGCNIAG
-187 VNRQIV
+187 VNRYII
-193 GIARDAARVYA
+193 GIARDAARIYA
-204 ATGDIRYGRMAAKV
+204 ATGDMRYGQMAAKV
-218 LDVYMKGIAYRNVP
+218 FDVYMKGIAYRNVP
-232 TDLNHGHQQ
+232 IDLNHGHQQ

-255 VINEL
+255 AINEL
-260 TQMYPLVKDLLK
+260 TQMYPLIKPLVK
-272 DDQPVIEAGFKKWAE
+272 DDQAVIEAGFKKWAE
-287 NIIANGVPHNNWNL
+287 NIIANGVPHNNWDL

-314 QDNNAYA
+314 QDNQAYA

-329 LDYVVNQNSIRQWSM
+329 LDYIVNQNSIRQWSM

-351 FDANAKTWYESPGY
+351 FDAHSKTWYESPGY
-365 STTVLGS
+365 STTVLSS

-382 KAGIDLFKMR
+382 KAGINLFKQR
-392 PILIDGVKTS
+392 PILTEAVKTS

-418 HPGYLNQGGINNI
+418 HPGYLNTGGIDQV
-431 LKYATRHKDK
+431 LKYATRHKNK
-441 SLVSDMNLFKS
+441 NLISEMNLLKN
-452 AVAANAP
+452 AVAPQAP
-459 QLAIERYT
+459 ISEIEAYT
-467 SSMFYAPNVSWIAMR
+467 STLFYAPNVSWIAMR
-482 SGMDKQHDLMASLNG
+482 SGMDKQHDLMASVNA
-497 SLGNHAHANG
+497 SLGNHQHANG

-521 DAGIGKYLYSGLDYI
+521 DAGIGRTLYSGLDYL

-564 FKLIASYPKV
+564 FKVVASYPEV
-574 SKEQPTSKKLSEQK
+574 SKEQPASKKLSEKKLSIQK
-588 ERMTYAT
+588 DSELKDKITYAT

-614 KTSDKGGY
+614 KTSAKGGY

-627 RSKKQ
+627 RSKKK

-646 GQQMQVVDAA
+646 GQEMKVMDA
-656 TGKPLDMKPTEEL
+656 TSGQSLDMKPTEEL

-674 HLYAYSYIYNKE
+674 HLYAYSYIYDKK
-686 SAEMQGSIKTQ
+686 SAEMQNSVKTQ
-697 FVTRIEDDKVVE
+697 FVTKILDDKVVE

-721 WMKADADRTI
+721 WMKKDENRTI
-731 FKALSPANLEY
+731 FQALSPVNLEY

-750 NIEKQPVLTFVA
+750 KIDEQPVLTFVA
-762 RQKGEAWNRPF
+762 RQKGEAWNHPF

-778 PSSDTESG
+778 PSSDTEPG
-786 DIASVDYFEPSQKG
+786 DIASVDYFTPSEPS

-808 KDGTEQRIVCLEN
+808 KDGTEQRIVCSEN
-821 GKVETK
+821 GKVQIK

>member
-1 MLFGLCSYI
+1 
-10 IRMSGIFS
+10 
-18 YSIYKKSFKYLCYVS
+18 
-33 RIIIKTDNRKPII
+33 
-46 MKQRIIYVA
+46 MKQKVLYVA
-55 VLLLAICSS
+55 ALMLLSS
-64 SPAKKKAEAPEI
+64 SFGMAKKKVEDPEI
-76 VKLKGKIEN
+76 TKLKAKIEN
-85 VMAKVDAQPDWLY
+85 VMSQVDKQPDWLY
-98 SRLQMYW
+98 SRLQMFW
-105 NTHAT
+105 KTQAS

-115 GEAFAKP
+115 GETFSHP
-122 GGERAKEPT
+122 GGAKAAGPT
-131 VKYNGLRGM
+131 VKYNGSRSTA
-140 ESQYNR
+140 SQYNR
-146 PNLENIMPY
+146 PKLEDIIPY

-161 NVTYINKATGA
+161 SVTYISRATGK
-172 MEKAHPSKTGCNIAS
+172 MEKTSPAKTGCNLAG
-187 VNRQIV
+187 VNRQIIT
-193 GIARDAARVYA
+193 IARDAARIYA
-204 ATGDIRYGRMAAKV
+204 ATGDLRYGQMAAKV
-218 LDVYMKGIAYRNVP
+218 FDVYMKGIAYRNVP
-232 TDLNHGHQQ
+232 IDLNHGHQQ

-260 TQMYPLVKDLLK
+260 TQMYPLIKNLVKE
-272 DDQPVIEAGFKKWAE
+272 DQAIIESGFKKWAE
-287 NIIANGVPHNNWNL
+287 NIIANGVPHNNWDL

-306 IVKIALVL
+306 IMKIALVL
-314 QDNNAYA
+314 QDNQAYA

-329 LDYVVNQNSIRQWSM
+329 LDYIVNQNSIRQWSM

-351 FDANAKTWYESPGY
+351 FDAKSKTWYEAPGY

-382 KAGIDLFKMR
+382 KAGIDLFKQR
-392 PILIDGVKTS
+392 PILKEAVKTS

-418 HPGYLNQGGINNI
+418 HPGYLNTGGIDHI

-441 SLVSDMNLFKS
+441 NLISEMNLLKS
-452 AVAANAP
+452 AVAPKAP
-459 QLAIERYT
+459 ISEIEKYT
-467 SSMFYAPNVSWIAMR
+467 STLFYAPNVSWIAMR
-482 SGMDKQHDLMASLNG
+482 SGMDKQHDLMASINA
-497 SLGNHAHANG
+497 SLGNHQHANG

-521 DAGIGKYLYSGLDYI
+521 DAGIGRSLYSGLDYL

-564 FKLIASYPKV
+564 FKVVASYPEV
-574 SKEQPTSKKLSEQK
+574 SKEQPASKKLSEKKLSIQK
-588 ERMTYAT
+588 DSELKDKITYVT
-595 VSFIEPETQALQQ
+595 VSFIEPETQAQQQ

-614 KTSDKGGY
+614 KTSAKGGY

-627 RSKKQ
+627 RSKKK

-646 GQQMQVVDAA
+646 GQEMKVMDAA
-656 TGKPLDMKPTEEL
+656 SGQPLDMKPTEEL

-674 HLYAYSYIYNKE
+674 HLYAYSYIYDKK
-686 SAEMQGSIKTQ
+686 SAEMQNSVKTQ
-697 FVTRIEDDKVVE
+697 FVTKILDDKVVK

-721 WMKADADRTI
+721 WMKKDENRTI
-731 FKALSPANLEY
+731 FQALSPVNLEY

-750 NIEKQPVLTFVA
+750 KVDEQPVLTFVA
-762 RQKGEAWNRPF
+762 RQKGEAWNHPF

-778 PSSDTESG
+778 PSSDTEPG
-786 DIASVDYFEPSQKG
+786 DIASVDYFTPSEPS

-808 KDGTEQRIVCLEN
+808 KDGTEQRIVCSEN
-821 GKVETK
+821 GKVQIK